1 MIQIMI
7 EESPGKRFP
16 ADKSM
21 NLNEQLALYKQ
32 LLLEWNER
40 MDLTNVPA
48 DEVEKRHFKD
58 SLWPLEV
65 ENLIPQGARLVDVG
79 TGAGFPGLPIAIAR
93 PDTRVT
99 LLEAQGKRCQFLTAV
114 KDALKL
120 ENVMIIQDRAENLG
134 RDAAHRERYD
144 IATARAVAPLNVLC
158 EYLLPLVRVGGAAL
172 CWKGPAV
179 MNELSDAERAAKLLS
194 GGRPELLQPAEQGEY
209 TRILVRV
216 PKLHPVS
223 RLYPRKNGTPAKSPL
238 K

>member
-1 MIQIMI
+1 MDM
-7 EESPGKRFP
+7 
-16 ADKSM
+16 
-21 NLNEQLALYKQ
+21 NEQLALYKQ
-32 LLLEWNER
+32 LLLEWNEK

-48 DEVEKRHFKD
+48 EEVEKRHFED

-65 ENLIPQGARLVDVG
+65 ENLVPSGARIVDVG

-99 LLEAQGKRCQFLTAV
+99 LLEAQGKRCQFLNAV

-120 ENVMIIQDRAENLG
+120 ENVTIIQDRAENLG
-134 RDAAHRERYD
+134 RDAAHREQYD

-179 MNELSDAERAAKLLS
+179 MGELADAERAAKLLS
-194 GGRPELLQPAEQGEY
+194 GGALDLIQPAEQGEY

-223 RLYPRKNGTPAKSPL
+223 RLYPRKNGTPAKTPL